1 MPTEGARWY
10 DTGVVERRLQTLLE
24 TRLRRAFTPNEH
36 EEYLQLAA
44 VRLSLLRG
52 VVDLR
57 DDVIDASTER
67 RQGVSAKN

>member
-1 MPTEGARWY
+1 MPMEGARWY
-10 DTGVVERRLQTLLE
+10 DPEVVERRLQALLD

-44 VRLSLLRG
+44 VRLATRRG

-57 DDVIDASTER
+57 DGVEESTR
-67 RQGVSAKN
+67 PRQRVSAEN